1 MTNHARHCKICGQQ
15 FGHAWGGVGL
25 AAHMWNEHGVPSQA
39 GFNGKTVSYGP
50 EGKKIEDKTTSESGT
65 RRVTEKPKVV
75 YDKTIETNKPMSNFP
90 FNEAMNAP
98 TIEEGIAILYAEE
111 RTEEEWEELAWCFAF
126 NNGSSHIPPTER
138 EDALAA
144 ACLDKLEEMEGLI

>member
-1 MTNHARHCKICGQQ
+1 MEETTQQ
-15 FGHAWGGVGL
+15 
-25 AAHMWNEHGVPSQA
+25 
-39 GFNGKTVSYGP
+39 
-50 EGKKIEDKTTSESGT
+50 SGT
-65 RRVTEKPKVV
+65 RPVTEKPKMV

-126 NNGSSHIPPTER
+126 NNGSSAIPPTER